1 MLGSAIPKR
10 WVSSLALVGLVSLFM
25 ASYAAIWADPAS
37 ASHTTTTTVAE
48 APLSVQALAGDEQA
62 SVRWSAPGSNHGATI
77 TGYTVTSSPGGLTAT
92 VNGVTLTAVVTG
104 LTNGVAYTFTVLAT
118 NSEGN
123 SLASSASNSVSPT
136 DVPTGSV
143 LTHLLVSTSL
153 NLTAGQSL
161 GIGVNPVN
169 ENGSINL
176 SMPSIVYTWTS
187 GACGTLDSTTSRTPV
202 FTAVNAGCTGTI
214 SVSARQ
220 GNGSQIPASARTI
233 LVNVAAP
240 PATPAPTAIP
250 TDPAVVPVIVPA
262 GLSADDVTVILPS
275 SGGTFSVPTSGSGP
289 AIAIEVPGGALD
301 SGTAAAVNI
310 VVISSADVPPPPAGA
325 TEGASSG
332 TFKFGSTIIDIQWY
346 DDGGTALDSF
356 SLNRPAEICV
366 PYSQADIDGA
376 VGGPDG
382 MALWRYNGSDWVQLN
397 SSVNT
402 GAGTVC
408 ANTSNF
414 SSFAL
419 GLAVAAPGSDGE
431 EAVAP
436 TALPVTGDYSPGIGG
451 LILAMLAGIAL
462 VAVGAFTARRAR
474 RVRVTS

>member
-1 MLGSAIPKR
+1 
-10 WVSSLALVGLVSLFM
+10 M
-25 ASYAAIWADPAS
+25 ASYAAIWSDPAS

-48 APLSVQALAGDEQA
+48 APLSVEALAGDEQA
-62 SVRWSAPGSNHGATI
+62 SVRWNAPGSDHGATI
-77 TGYTVTSSPGGLTAT
+77 TGYTVTSSPGGLTST
-92 VNGVTLTAVVTG
+92 VNGVTLMTVVTG
-104 LTNGVAYTFTVLAT
+104 LTNGVAYTFTVVAT
-118 NSEGN
+118 NSQGN
-123 SLASSASNSVSPT
+123 SVASSASNSVSPV

-143 LTHLLVSTSL
+143 LTDLMVSTSL
-153 NLTAGQSL
+153 NLTAGQVL

-176 SMPSIVYTWTS
+176 SMPSIVYTWTPGS
-187 GACGTLDSTTSRTPV
+187 CGTLDSTTSRTPI
-202 FTAVNAGCTGTI
+202 FTATSTACTGTI
-214 SVSARQ
+214 SVEAMQGDSAPVPV
-220 GNGSQIPASARTI
+220 SPITI
-233 LVNVAAP
+233 IVNVAAP
-240 PATPAPTAIP
+240 PATPVPTAIP
-250 TDPAVVPVIVPA
+250 TDPAVIPVIVPA

-275 SGGTFSVPTSGSGP
+275 SGGTFSVPASGSDP
-289 AIAIEVPGGALD
+289 AIAIAVPGGALD

-310 VVISSADVPPPPAGA
+310 VVISSADVPPPPAEA

-346 DDGGTALDSF
+346 DDAGTALDTF

-382 MALWRYNGSDWVQLN
+382 MALWRYSGSDWVQLN

-419 GLAVAAPGSDGE
+419 GLAVAAPGSAGE
-431 EAVAP
+431 EAVVAP
-436 TALPVTGDYSPGIGG
+436 AGLPVTGDYSPGIGG